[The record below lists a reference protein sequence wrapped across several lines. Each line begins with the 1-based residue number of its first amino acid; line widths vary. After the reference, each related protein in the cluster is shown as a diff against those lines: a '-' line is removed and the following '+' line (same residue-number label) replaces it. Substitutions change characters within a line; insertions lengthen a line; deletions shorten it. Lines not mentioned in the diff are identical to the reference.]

1 MRRDAERNRELI
13 LEAAREVYAEQGVE
27 APLDVIARR
36 AGVGNATVYRR
47 FPDRAT
53 LIDAVFGEA
62 LTATLHLGEEART
75 AHDPWKG
82 LTGYL
87 TRIFEGLAADRG
99 ANDLMTTKVQG
110 IPSLDTLHAHHHRT
124 IELLLTRAQRQGSV
138 RADVTTEDLLLALAA
153 LGRTVPAASA
163 VVRDSWRR
171 HLALL
176 LDGLRAA
183 AAVEPL
189 PDPSLD
195 AAQLTEVLH
204 GMTPLAGGAR

>member
-53 LIDAVFGEA
+53 LIDAVFSDA
-62 LTATLHLGEEART
+62 LTATLHLSEEART
-75 AHDPWKG
+75 AHDPWRG
-82 LTGYL
+82 LTAYL

-99 ANDLMTTKVQG
+99 ANDLMTTRVEG
-110 IPSLDTLHAHHHRT
+110 IPSLDALHVHHRHT
-124 IELLLTRAQRQGSV
+124 IELLLTRAQQQGTV
-138 RADVTTEDLLLALAA
+138 RTDVTTEDLLLALAA

-171 HLALL
+171 HLALV
-176 LDGLRAA
+176 LDGLRAT

-189 PDPSLD
+189 PEPSLND
-195 AAQLTEVLH
+195 EQLTEVLH
-204 GMTPLAGGAR
+204 GLTPATGGIR